1 MTDFAV
7 MANTKKDKVGVFQ
20 LLGKS
25 RLDKV
30 GLKLFAIEFRRTK
43 KLRNRDDE
51 RERREISYEIV
62 KKSNSLRVLENA
74 SDQSK
79 TGLDERMVRVI

>member
-7 MANTKKDKVGVFQ
+7 MANTKKDKVRVFQ
-20 LLGKS
+20 LIGKS
-25 RLDKV
+25 R
-30 GLKLFAIEFRRTK
+30 IEFRRTK

-51 RERREISYEIV
+51 RERREISYEVV
-62 KKSNSLRVLENA
+62 KRSNSLRVLENA